1 MRLCLEK
8 GLVLGVMSE
17 FMLENYKY
25 ISFDIFDTLVKRC
38 VTNPPDVFDLI
49 DRYCKKNEIPVP
61 DDFKDKRITAER
73 MVNQKNKRPSTIGEI
88 YDFFCQEYGGNPAK
102 LEEIEKLVE
111 LNVCKPNT
119 EIINLYH
126 KCIEAGK
133 KVYVISDMY
142 LDAAFLKKILSNCGI
157 EGYEKIFVSCEYHET
172 KTTGELFKKVIEEKG
187 LEPER
192 WLHIGDNSKGDV
204 GSPKKLGIS
213 TYHVP
218 YEKPQVYPVKAT
230 IREKL
235 DFEIANRNVSILA
248 HTLNT
253 SKAMGAKVLGPLLA
267 GFSKWLSVQLK
278 QRDIFKVFFLS
289 RDGYSMKKAFDLI
302 NPSGFE
308 TAYIYASRRSWTVPA
323 IWMEPE
329 YEDILKNISM
339 SPKTSV
345 KSFLTRIG
353 LEADKYGQEVKQ
365 CGLTLETTINKK
377 DLLDS
382 DKFRQIYSMVRE
394 RVIENSRKEYNA
406 VVQYLQENNVCG
418 KIAIVDIG
426 YNRTMQKALQRILEA
441 AKINADVVG
450 FYMGLNPKSKLIE
463 SHEIDTLSFLY
474 GPELKNDYQDKI
486 NAFIS
491 VFESIFL
498 SQHGSTHRFCLENN
512 VPVVEFYD
520 YEYDLQE
527 SKYIDEVE
535 IIKDF
540 QQGAMDYVE
549 FVATMLNNELLV
561 IDNSIAINN
570 LLYMGLKPEKS
581 GVDLFSDFRMF
592 DTRISHIAH
601 PDTLMHYLRNPSRF
615 KRDFTESTWKI
626 AFLYRLFKLPIPYE
640 KIYYILKSFVKS

>member
-1 MRLCLEK
+1 
-8 GLVLGVMSE
+8 
-17 FMLENYKY
+17 
-25 ISFDIFDTLVKRC
+25 
-38 VTNPPDVFDLI
+38 
-49 DRYCKKNEIPVP
+49 
-61 DDFKDKRITAER
+61 
-73 MVNQKNKRPSTIGEI
+73 
-88 YDFFCQEYGGNPAK
+88 
-102 LEEIEKLVE
+102 
-111 LNVCKPNT
+111 
-119 EIINLYH
+119 
-126 KCIEAGK
+126 
-133 KVYVISDMY
+133 MY